1 MEKTLFL
8 KEALQIMKRL
18 DNEKNPIAFNLKV
31 RQYNRQTKN
40 GGKIKIYE
48 NVTLLQ
54 QAKNKNASGD
64 CKQAISPPRHWEN
77 RTRNIKLQNGDIQK
91 IHILFIIEL
100 NGQKV
105 VY

>member
-8 KEALQIMKRL
+8 KEALQIMKCL
-18 DNEKNPIAFNLKV
+18 DNQKNPIPFNLKV
-31 RQYNRQTKN
+31 RQYNRQSKN
-40 GGKIKIYE
+40 GGKIKYYE

-54 QAKNKNASGD
+54 QAKNKNASGG
-64 CKQAISPPRHWEN
+64 SPPRHWEN

>member
-8 KEALQIMKRL
+8 KEALQIMKCL
-18 DNEKNPIAFNLKV
+18 DNQKNPIPFNLKV
-31 RQYNRQTKN
+31 RQYNRQSKN
-40 GGKIKIYE
+40 GGKIKYYE

-54 QAKNKNASGD
+54 KPQNTTSVA
-64 CKQAISPPRHWEN
+64 RHWEN
-77 RTRNIKLQNGDIQK
+77 RTRNIKLKNGDIQK